1 MVSFGQREVILIKYR
16 SNFTYDK
23 KELSLLP
30 YKNLWIFLTH
40 WNSYNIKQVLDSIE
54 NWTRLTSSSC
64 VGEEKPLRANSS
76 PEKHL
81 GYYLC

>member
-1 MVSFGQREVILIKYR
+1 MDF
-16 SNFTYDK
+16 
-23 KELSLLP
+23 
-30 YKNLWIFLTH
+30 FLTH